1 MLRHAVSSNKF
12 ALVCSKRPKCYA
24 RGYIAVVGDSIKI
37 VKKGLTY
44 TVDADEEDLL
54 KIENYGETLLHTH
67 TAHCKGRSFFAIFF
81 QILSEKDGLECKT
94 TRHKPACYKEGETF
108 NRRIFRHSVKEK
120 SVNNS
125 LPAGRIVDVSVFF

>member
-81 QILSEKDGLECKT
+81 FKFYQRKMALSAVLLDT
-94 TRHKPACYKEGETF
+94 SRHVTKKG
-108 NRRIFRHSVKEK
+108 RHSTDGF
-120 SVNNS
+120 SD
-125 LPAGRIVDVSVFF
+125 IQ